1 MNTINC
7 DAMTVIYKIQK
18 IRVINVLP
26 MLIPSSCEAVTQR
39 TSTETGGL
47 QCIAFLAS
55 PVCNFKDCSDKIRRV
70 LRQK

>member
-26 MLIPSSCEAVTQR
+26 MLIPSSCAAVTQR
-39 TSTETGGL
+39 TSTETDGL
-47 QCIAFLAS
+47 QCIAFVAT
-55 PVCNFKDCSDKIRRV
+55 PVSDFKDFSDAIRRHI
-70 LRQK
+70 KA